1 MVASTPLQAMTM
13 PNVPPKHDPN
23 RPKSRATRGPGAEP
37 QPVRERR
44 GEINDDAK
52 QTGTAK
58 RQDESRGGLGVR
70 TRGGYAE
77 QAQKPPAK
85 KR

>member
-1 MVASTPLQAMTM
+1 M

-23 RPKSRATRGPGAEP
+23 RPKPRAARGARAEP

-44 GEINDDAK
+44 GEINDDARR
-52 QTGTAK
+52 TGTAE
-58 RQDESRGGLGVR
+58 RQDERRGGLGVR
-70 TRGGYAE
+70 ARGGYAE
-77 QAQKPPAK
+77 QAQKPAPR

>member
-1 MVASTPLQAMTM
+1 M

-23 RPKSRATRGPGAEP
+23 RPKPRAAQGARAEP
-37 QPVRERR
+37 EPLPERR
-44 GEINDDAK
+44 TEINDDARL
-52 QTGTAK
+52 TGTAK